1 MPTPEGADGRVALEP
16 EGAGGGC
23 GAHCHPGASQE
34 GTPGRNLWNPLS
46 GFGRR
51 ATWAEGKLSRLR
63 LFLLHLHC
71 PSLLGPRTGA
81 Q

>member
-1 MPTPEGADGRVALEP
+1 MPTPEGAGGRVALES
-16 EGAGGGC
+16 EGGSGGC
-23 GAHCHPGASQE
+23 RARCHPGSSQE
-34 GTPGRNLWNPLS
+34 GTPERNLWNPLS

-63 LFLLHLHC
+63 LFLLHLRC
-71 PSLLGPRTGA
+71 PSLLGQRTGA